1 VLEYLKKRY
10 NAIKY
15 LKLVFTI
22 SQIIKFYITCN
33 EDYSTSTFDFS
44 FRCSF
49 ANYSNRST
57 NSFARRCPLNSRY
70 FCQYYNFSKLYC
82 IEPICPTNKVF
93 QPLTINTVNS
103 CPTFPFPSYLPDLGN
118 CPITNCGCKGRYV
131 SIRAVAFAFGSSYV
145 YWNTLLN
152 YSSYSWPGSYYNYQ
166 QCTPSWGNGDS
177 FLAHEHC
184 DGTWS
189 FQRKDGSFLSANRLY
204 SRTDG
209 CP

>member
-1 VLEYLKKRY
+1 MKIILLLLLTLVLGALSQTTPTDQQTALQDAAPSTVDTSANTTTSQNFIALNQSVQQLKF
-10 NAIKY
+10 
-15 LKLVFTI
+15 L
-22 SQIIKFYITCN
+22 
-33 EDYSTSTFDFS
+33 
-44 FRCSF
+44 
-49 ANYSNRST
+49 
-57 NSFARRCPLNSRY
+57 
-70 FCQYYNFSKLYC
+70 
-82 IEPICPTNKVF
+82 
-93 QPLTINTVNS
+93 PLTINTVNS